1 MGVVESRPEACE
13 ESMLSREEE
22 EEEEEGG
29 VWLLDKAPES
39 DRGPISRLVS
49 VDDRVV
55 P

>member
-1 MGVVESRPEACE
+1 MACE

-22 EEEEEGG
+22 EEEEGG
-29 VWLLDKAPES
+29 VWLLDKAAES